1 MQAITVQ
8 DAETRLKA
16 LMDAAQA
23 GEDVFISNGE
33 AGIVQLVPCQ
43 APTLAQTGAPRRPG
57 RLRGRIRIGDQFDAA
72 DDAIADLFED
82 GA

>member
-1 MQAITVQ
+1 MQAINIQ
-8 DAETRLKA
+8 EAETRLKA
-16 LMDAAQA
+16 LIDAAQA
-23 GEDVFISNGE
+23 GEDVYISNGE

-43 APTLAQTGAPRRPG
+43 APTATQTGAPRRPG
-57 RLRGRIRIGDQFDAA
+57 RLRGKIRISDEFDAA